1 MFSVTNAPV
10 ALVAQHLQIPGE
22 VWVFVQDEVSWEAAF
37 HFGTSLIETGREKRV
52 IVAAADELSDSIL
65 AIHEALGFFEH
76 NAYSLGEG
84 CVAMVLEAES
94 LAHDRQAHILGTVKS
109 GKMVQ
114 DVSCGPMDFCVKAEY
129 FKKLHD
135 EMLLAQEKQL
145 AYFRPNNCLKEVKEC
160 WGDLPPTLEQTG
172 QTFSKKITMSNLIGD
187 SGVIGGFGLAA
198 GILGQNSDGVYVCTS
213 SRGGIIAGTLVLLEH
228 E

>member
-1 MFSVTNAPV
+1 
-10 ALVAQHLQIPGE
+10 
-22 VWVFVQDEVSWEAAF
+22 
-37 HFGTSLIETGREKRV
+37 
-52 IVAAADELSDSIL
+52 
-65 AIHEALGFFEH
+65 
-76 NAYSLGEG
+76 
-84 CVAMVLEAES
+84 
-94 LAHDRQAHILGTVKS
+94 
-109 GKMVQ
+109 
-114 DVSCGPMDFCVKAEY
+114 
-129 FKKLHD
+129 
-135 EMLLAQEKQL
+135 MLLVQEKQL

-172 QTFSKKITMSNLIGD
+172 QTFSQKITMSNLTGD